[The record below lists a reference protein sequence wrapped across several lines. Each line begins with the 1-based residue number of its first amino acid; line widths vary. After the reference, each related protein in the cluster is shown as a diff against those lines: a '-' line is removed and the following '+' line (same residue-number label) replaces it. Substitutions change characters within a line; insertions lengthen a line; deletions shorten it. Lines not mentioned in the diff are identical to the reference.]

1 VKPITQFPVTVTTV
15 SLPQFL
21 YHSYHS
27 LPSSHLASHTMAN
40 QNVRIDPVKALALL
54 SQMQTLTA
62 AVLSLQ
68 QRLELQA
75 APPKKKVQIEPCPSS
90 ALDPLRWERNGPL
103 RATDL
108 GHRDPPSRFSSEI
121 PTFASHIPE
130 PKHDDPP
137 KPQPSQSSP
146 RCQAS
151 LANENHSSIYRAVPQ
166 SIHVNPSPLFTEPLS
181 TVQSAVQSSTEPQ
194 NQRTTVSTS
203 PQSTNRIA
211 ACSPQ
216 DHGTT
221 EPQPTDHQ
229 SIVHYSTKPQSSK
242 PNPRSIPQST
252 VPQST
257 VPQSTPPSSPT
268 AFPVSHSLNMKEH
281 SGRCESRVTE
291 TKYLG
296 LVIYYLLR
304 LNWKHRYIED
314 FM

>member
-1 VKPITQFPVTVTTV
+1 
-15 SLPQFL
+15 
-21 YHSYHS
+21 
-27 LPSSHLASHTMAN
+27 MAN

-151 LANENHSSIYRAVPQ
+151 LANENHSSIYRAIPQ
-166 SIHVNPSPLFTEPLS
+166 SIHVNPSPLSTEPLS

-203 PQSTNRIA
+203 PQSTNRIT

-216 DHGTT
+216 DHRTT

-229 SIVHYSTKPQSSK
+229 SIVHHSTEPQSSK

-257 VPQSTPPSSPT
+257 VPQSTVPQSTVQQSTSTPPSSPT

-314 FM
+314 FMS